1 MVRGLQFGRLNV
13 SWLMDATKGT
23 TSLRKEKSDSPPS
36 SSASPF
42 VTEEEKGRAYLNIP
56 QGERPSISIRTR
68 LILAFS
74 LIFALCA
81 GVTLWSIYFVS
92 TVQAKIHFL
101 ETSGNY
107 RAEIQEARRYEK
119 NYLLYGTDLPNAIT
133 HLRNA
138 EQILNENT
146 RTIQRIIGADALR
159 IMTSHI
165 AEYHRQISR
174 LTGSTSNEEK
184 SIIETKLREHGGQ
197 MVDLALD
204 FEIKEKES
212 MEKMLVLARRI
223 PFLFLGLLLGCIV
236 LIVSFLVRQLLGS
249 FARFM
254 AYTKRIGE
262 GNFTPIIPQKKYR
275 DEFSELAQAFNR
287 MIHELDQRYKI
298 LVESHKLRAVGTLVA
313 GVAHELNNPLN
324 NTMLTATM
332 LQEDYPDLSDEE
344 KLDMIQDVIKET
356 ERSQKIVRN
365 LLDFA
370 REGEAQVTPLNLDEI
385 LNSAIRLV
393 ANQVRLAKI
402 NLVSD
407 LEAGLPPI
415 HGDAQMLQQVFINLI
430 LNAVDVLPEKGIIKV
445 STGRSRDDA
454 YVVVRV
460 KDNGPGIPEHI
471 LSRIFEPFFTTKAKG
486 KGTGLGLSVSSG
498 IIHKLGGYIQAE
510 SKSGEGTTFSVF
522 LPTTNIPSHISSG
535 EAK

>member
-1 MVRGLQFGRLNV
+1 M
-13 SWLMDATKGT
+13 S
-23 TSLRKEKSDSPPS
+23 KSQRIN
-36 SSASPF
+36 
-42 VTEEEKGRAYLNIP
+42 EEEKGEYYKNIIP
-56 QGERPSISIRTR
+56 GERPSISIRTR

-92 TVQAKIHFL
+92 KVQAKIHFL

-119 NYLLYGTDLPNAIT
+119 NYLLYGTDLPGAIT
-133 HLRNA
+133 HLQNA
-138 EQILNENT
+138 EQILNENSKS
-146 RTIQRIIGADALR
+146 IQKIIGANALR
-159 IMTSHI
+159 IMTSHV
-165 AEYHRQISR
+165 AEYHNQISK
-174 LTGSTSNEEK
+174 LTGPTSDDERKITE
-184 SIIETKLREHGGQ
+184 IKLREHGGQ

-223 PFLFLGLLLGCIV
+223 PFLFLGLLLGCIIF
-236 LIVSFLVRQLLGS
+236 IVSFLVRQLLGS

-262 GNFTPIIPQKKYR
+262 GDFSPIIPQKKYR

-287 MIHELDQRYKI
+287 MIHELDQRYRI

-332 LQEDYPDLSDEE
+332 LQEDFHDLSDEE
-344 KLDMIQDVIKET
+344 KMDMIQDIITET

-370 REGEAQVTPLNLDEI
+370 REGESQVTPLNLDEI
-385 LNSAIRLV
+385 LKGAIRLV
-393 ANQVRLAKI
+393 ANQVKLAKI
-402 NLVSD
+402 NLVTVFEED
-407 LEAGLPPI
+407 LPPI

-430 LNAVDVLPEKGIIKV
+430 LNAVDVLPEKGTISV
-445 STGRSRDDA
+445 SNGMSKDDA
-454 YVVVRV
+454 FVVVKV

-498 IIHKLGGYIQAE
+498 IVQKLGGYIQAG

-535 EAK
+535 DAK